1 MPQQLLA
8 VVSALLHSVESRFGP
23 QLMLLRVHTPP
34 VPHDDYPMWQ
44 LRVMQQH
51 ALRAADARLHRLQ
64 GCLKMATQCSY
75 VLPPTHASMRQM

>member
-1 MPQQLLA
+1 M
-8 VVSALLHSVESRFGP
+8 SALLHSVESRLSP

-34 VPHDDYPMWQ
+34 VPHDDFSMWQ

-51 ALRAADARLHRLQ
+51 ALRAADVRLHRLH
-64 GCLKMATQCSY
+64 GCLKLATQCSC